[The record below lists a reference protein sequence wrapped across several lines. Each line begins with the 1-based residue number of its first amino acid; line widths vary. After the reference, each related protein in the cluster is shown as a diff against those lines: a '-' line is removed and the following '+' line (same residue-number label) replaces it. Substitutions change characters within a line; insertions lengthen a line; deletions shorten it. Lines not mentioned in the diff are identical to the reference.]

1 MAGLIAG
8 AEIMIGGRTPHPY
21 HTRPGMVSQS
31 NDGDP
36 HGKPPR
42 RCRAGTIPALP
53 QGPGELVRVA
63 RRLCGHAG
71 QARGHAQSPTRRAHG
86 PTAGAALATEPAD
99 RHSTHLHRSSVS
111 RKKRIGDPALG
122 ALRPS
127 VTFRVLPGGEPANRI
142 RSSCIGEPAS
152 GRVAPCCAR
161 SGWPAPA
168 GPRLSA
174 FSCRTGQGRT
184 HAPRDRA

>member
-1 MAGLIAG
+1 
-8 AEIMIGGRTPHPY
+8 MIGGRTPHPY

-36 HGKPPR
+36 HGKAPASMPSGDDPRATPGSGGTGSGSAPPVR
-42 RCRAGTIPALP
+42 PCRTGTSSRSVTNA
-53 QGPGELVRVA
+53 
-63 RRLCGHAG
+63 
-71 QARGHAQSPTRRAHG
+71 RRAHG

-99 RHSTHLHRSSVS
+99 RQSTRLHRSSAS
-111 RKKRIGDPALG
+111 RSKESIRRLERFAH
-122 ALRPS
+122 RS
-127 VTFRVLPGGEPANRI
+127 TFRVLPGGEPANHI
-142 RSSCIGEPAS
+142 RSSCIGEPTS

-174 FSCRTGQGRT
+174 FSCSTGQGRT